1 MKRVFV
7 GNDVVDLTNSRT
19 EGRALDDR
27 FIGRVF
33 DDEEQEGI
41 RLAGASD
48 LEIWCRWAAKE
59 AGFKAISKRLGS
71 PPPFIHRKF
80 KVVWS
85 SRYDRTEG
93 VVREGSVRYAELVAE
108 VSVELSPGA
117 VHAVA
122 TCAADA
128 IRVGRVERRIA
139 LISSPGAPWS
149 RSLEELMGSFSE
161 READAVYSL
170 HSAAV
175 RIGARAE
182 LADRLGVD
190 EERVE
195 IVCSPGP
202 TSQRPPMVLLD
213 GGPSQADVSLSHDG
227 RWIAWATWV
236 APRRE
241 HAS

>member
-1 MKRVFV
+1 MRRVFV
-7 GNDVVDLTNSRT
+7 GNDVVDLTNTRT

-33 DDEEQEGI
+33 DEEEQEAI
-41 RLAGASD
+41 RRAGASD

-80 KVVWS
+80 KVSWS
-85 SRYDRTEG
+85 VSHDRPQG
-93 VVREGSVRYAELVAE
+93 VVREGNVRYAELMAR

-122 TCAADA
+122 TCGDGGSD
-128 IRVGRVERRIA
+128 VGGIQRRIEA
-139 LISSPGAPWS
+139 IQNPDAPW
-149 RSLEELMGSFSE
+149 RGSLEELMRSFTV
-161 READAVYSL
+161 READAVYSV

-182 LADRLGVD
+182 LAERLGVD
-190 EERVE
+190 EERLE
-195 IVCSPGP
+195 IVCAPGP
-202 TSQRPPMVLLD
+202 TSQRPPLVLLD
-213 GGPSQADVSLSHDG
+213 GGPTPADVSLSHDG

-236 APRRE
+236 ASSQER
-241 HAS
+241 AS